1 MGVDLLMPKYKVKFQ
16 LNTWVVDTYAKDEDE
31 AYNKARKF
39 AEEELGYDTIKYA
52 EADIEEIVNA

>member
-1 MGVDLLMPKYKVKFQ
+1 MKKYKVKFQ

-39 AEEELGYDTIKYA
+39 AEEELGYDTMKDA
-52 EADIEEIVNA
+52 EADIEEIVNAKV

>member
-1 MGVDLLMPKYKVKFQ
+1 MKKYKVKFQ

-39 AEEELGYDTIKYA
+39 AEEELGYDTMKYA
-52 EADIEEIVNA
+52 EADIEEIVIA